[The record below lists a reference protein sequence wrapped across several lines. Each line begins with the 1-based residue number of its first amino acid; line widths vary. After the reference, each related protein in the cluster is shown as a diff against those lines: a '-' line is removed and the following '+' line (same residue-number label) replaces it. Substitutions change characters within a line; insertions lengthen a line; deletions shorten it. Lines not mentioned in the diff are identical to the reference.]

1 LDFGFWIFTF
11 AFLLLNPCVLCGENR
26 FSKRFVPRHL
36 RFITKLFSIAAGAF
50 IFTIAASSRVGVYQ
64 MSNKTNFKV
73 LFLLC
78 FSLCFGIVIAWRN
91 YIIVIGQTSRPV
103 LVALN
108 KAEASLTIID
118 PKGMEVLGKVPTGD
132 SPHEVVLSADGKTAF
147 VANYGAQTP
156 GSTLSVIDLETK
168 KELRRVDLAP
178 LTRPHGLVEV
188 GGKIYFTSEMNRLIG
203 RYDPATNRVDWLMG
217 TGQNATHMIV
227 VTPDQ
232 KRIYTANIGSD
243 SVTSFEFQNVP
254 PAPSKMTQIAVGKQ
268 PEAIDV
274 SPDGKEVWVGLNAEG
289 AIDVIDTAAG
299 KTTAKIKLGERPYRV
314 KFSPDGKQV
323 FATMPNTKEII
334 VIDSATKKEIRR
346 IKLESVPLG
355 IVFSKDGQ
363 TAFVSAVQNDFVLKI
378 DLEKYETVGKAA
390 SGQGPDGVAVAGM

>member
-1 LDFGFWIFTF
+1 
-11 AFLLLNPCVLCGENR
+11 
-26 FSKRFVPRHL
+26 
-36 RFITKLFSIAAGAF
+36 
-50 IFTIAASSRVGVYQ
+50 
-64 MSNKTNFKV
+64 MSNKIKYRA
-73 LFLLC
+73 LILLC
-78 FSLCFGIVIAWRN
+78 FSLCFGIVIVWRN
-91 YIIVIGQTSRPV
+91 YVIVIGQTSKPV

-118 PKGMEVLGKVPTGD
+118 PKDMKVLGKVPTGD
-132 SPHEVVLSADGKTAF
+132 APHEVVLSADGKTAY

-156 GSTLSVIDLETK
+156 GSSLSVIDIETK

-178 LTRPHGLVEV
+178 LLRPHGLVEA
-188 GGKIYFTSEMNRLIG
+188 GGKIYFTSETNRLIG

-232 KRIYTANIGSD
+232 KRMFTANIGSD
-243 SVTSFEFQNVP
+243 SVTAFEFQNVP
-254 PAPSKMTQIAVGKQ
+254 PAPSRITHIAVGKQ
-268 PEAIDV
+268 PEAIDA
-274 SPDGKEVWVGLNAEG
+274 SPDGREVWVGLNMEG
-289 AIDVIDTAAG
+289 AIDVVDTTAG
-299 KTTAKIKLGERPYRV
+299 KVSEKIRLGERPYRV

-323 FATMPNTKEII
+323 FATIPNTKEII

-355 IVFSKDGQ
+355 IVFSKDGK

-378 DLEKYETVGKAA
+378 DLEKFETVGKAVT
-390 SGQGPDGVAVAGM
+390 GQAPDGVALAGI

>member
-1 LDFGFWIFTF
+1 MSG
-11 AFLLLNPCVLCGENR
+11 
-26 FSKRFVPRHL
+26 K
-36 RFITKLFSIAAGAF
+36 TK
-50 IFTIAASSRVGVYQ
+50 
-64 MSNKTNFKV
+64 FKV

-78 FSLCFGIVIAWRN
+78 FSIVIAWRN
-91 YIIVIGQTSRPV
+91 YVIVIGQTSKPV

-108 KAEASLTIID
+108 KNEGSLTIID
-118 PKGMEVLGKVPTGD
+118 PKDMKVLGKVPTGD
-132 SPHEVVLSADGKTAF
+132 APHEVVLSADGRTAF

-156 GSTLSVIDLETK
+156 GSSLSVIDVEAK
-168 KELRRVDLAP
+168 KELRRVDLSP
-178 LTRPHGLVEV
+178 LLRPHGLVESS
-188 GGKIYFTSEMNRLIG
+188 GKIYFTSETNRLIG

-232 KRIYTANIGSD
+232 KRIFTANIASD
-243 SVTSFEFQNVP
+243 SVTAFEFQNIP
-254 PAPSKMTQIAVGKQ
+254 PAPSKVMQIAVGKQ
-268 PEAIDV
+268 PEAIDI

-299 KTTAKIKLGERPYRV
+299 KVIEKIRLGERPYRV

-323 FATMPNTKEII
+323 FATIPDTKEII
-334 VIDSATKKEIRR
+334 VIDSGTKKETRR

-355 IVFSKDGQ
+355 IVFSKDGK

-378 DLEKYETVGKAA
+378 DLEKFETVGKAVT
-390 SGQGPDGVAVAGM
+390 GQAPDGVALAGI